1 MPDFKALIERIGVNE
16 GFRSEVYQCTAGVD
30 TVGIGFA
37 LPSLP
42 KKITPEIALKIV
54 LWQIEMGIISMPE
67 DVCVEMV
74 AEEISQLHLKLLDD
88 LDWYKDMPPE
98 IQGVVIEMCYQMGF
112 SGFCKFKKAIANMI
126 DKDWKGAAAE
136 MLDSRWAKQTPNR
149 ANRLAD
155 IVREHG

>member
-16 GFRSEVYQCTAGVD
+16 GFRSKPYQCSEGVW
-30 TVGIGFA
+30 TIGHG
-37 LPSLP
+37 LTWLTEEESLH
-42 KKITPEIALKIV
+42 ILT
-54 LWQIEMGIISMPE
+54 GR
-67 DVCVEMV
+67 
-74 AEEISQLHLKLLDD
+74 ISQLHLKLLDD

-98 IQGVVIEMCYQMGF
+98 IQGILIEMVYQIGY
-112 SGFCKFKKAIANMI
+112 SGVMKFKKMIANMI
-126 DKDWKGAAAE
+126 DKDWKGAATE